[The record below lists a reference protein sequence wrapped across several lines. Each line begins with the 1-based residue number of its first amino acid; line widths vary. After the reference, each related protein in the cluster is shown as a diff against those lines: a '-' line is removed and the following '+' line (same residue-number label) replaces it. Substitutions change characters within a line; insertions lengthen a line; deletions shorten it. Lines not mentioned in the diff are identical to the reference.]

1 VFKRGSRA
9 NAKPYDVQAV
19 EGQILSV
26 SVMASY
32 INNRR
37 SKMLWCCILLIIGY
51 RQQPDGEPPMSM
63 FVRYI
68 EEARRTIVRAK
79 HEADRFGSLEIDP
92 EHILLAL
99 LSDPVLISRTMQ
111 EISEKEILETINAH
125 LPRREPN
132 TLPHD
137 LELSRAAREALVLAE
152 GEADR
157 FGHRYIQNEHILLG
171 LVESGDCYAGE
182 LLRQKGLSSEKLRLQ
197 IKALPQPPDAQEH
210 RWRYKNTAE
219 SELIRRVGE
228 LISQQEGQSAL
239 QLLDHYMG
247 EAGPDRKLRMCSLGH
262 FAALT
267 AVQLGDL
274 NTARR
279 YCDELVGH
287 NPGDPMAL
295 YVLAD
300 CLARQGETDEA
311 RRRSAD
317 CRKAALSQGEM
328 VRKVMVG
335 CLKSVSP
342 TSKWNRRIF
351 NALGQRHCSQP
362 GRSSAQNPSMSD
374 IAILQQLTE
383 PPQRAGRPLP

>member
-1 VFKRGSRA
+1 VTRFAGQGWKCVFKSGSRA

-37 SKMLWCCILLIIGY
+37 SKMLRCCILLIIGY

-157 FGHRYIQNEHILLG
+157 FGHRYLQNEHILLG

-182 LLRQKGLSSEKLRLQ
+182 LLKQRGLSAEKLRLQ
-197 IKALPQPPDAQEH
+197 IKALPDVQEPT
-210 RWRYKNTAE
+210 RRSNRSQAE
-219 SELIRRVGE
+219 SELIRRIGE

-239 QLLDHYMG
+239 QLLDDYMAKSG
-247 EAGPDRKLRMCSLGH
+247 QDRKLRIRSLGH

-328 VRKVMVG
+328 VRKVMVE
-335 CLKSVSP
+335 LLEKRFPDFKV
-342 TSKWNRRIF
+342 
-351 NALGQRHCSQP
+351 
-362 GRSSAQNPSMSD
+362 
-374 IAILQQLTE
+374 E
-383 PPQRAGRPLP
+383 P

>member
-1 VFKRGSRA
+1 
-9 NAKPYDVQAV
+9 
-19 EGQILSV
+19 
-26 SVMASY
+26 M
-32 INNRR
+32 
-37 SKMLWCCILLIIGY
+37 
-51 RQQPDGEPPMSM
+51 
-63 FVRYI
+63 
-68 EEARRTIVRAK
+68 
-79 HEADRFGSLEIDP
+79 
-92 EHILLAL
+92 
-99 LSDPVLISRTMQ
+99 
-111 EISEKEILETINAH
+111 
-125 LPRREPN
+125 
-132 TLPHD
+132 
-137 LELSRAAREALVLAE
+137 
-152 GEADR
+152 
-157 FGHRYIQNEHILLG
+157 
-171 LVESGDCYAGE
+171 
-182 LLRQKGLSSEKLRLQ
+182 
-197 IKALPQPPDAQEH
+197 PQPPDAQEH

-239 QLLDHYMG
+239 QLLDDYMA
-247 EAGPDRKLRMCSLGH
+247 EAGQDRKLRIRSLGH

-351 NALGQRHCSQP
+351 NALGRRHCSQP
-362 GRSSAQNPSMSD
+362 GHTAQNPSMSD
-374 IAILQQLTE
+374 MAIFQQL
-383 PPQRAGRPLP
+383 PPLSIPGVG

>member
-1 VFKRGSRA
+1 
-9 NAKPYDVQAV
+9 
-19 EGQILSV
+19 
-26 SVMASY
+26 MASY

-99 LSDPVLISRTMQ
+99 LSDPVLISRTIQ

-132 TLPHD
+132 TRPHD

-157 FGHRYIQNEHILLG
+157 FGHRYIRNEHILLE

-182 LLRQKGLSSEKLRLQ
+182 LLRQKGLSAEKLRLQ

-239 QLLDHYMG
+239 QLLDDYMA
-247 EAGPDRKLRMCSLGH
+247 EAAQVRQPSISSLSPLS
-262 FAALT
+262 AP
-267 AVQLGDL
+267 
-274 NTARR
+274 
-279 YCDELVGH
+279 
-287 NPGDPMAL
+287 PGVP
-295 YVLAD
+295 V
-300 CLARQGETDEA
+300 
-311 RRRSAD
+311 
-317 CRKAALSQGEM
+317 
-328 VRKVMVG
+328 
-335 CLKSVSP
+335 
-342 TSKWNRRIF
+342 
-351 NALGQRHCSQP
+351 
-362 GRSSAQNPSMSD
+362 
-374 IAILQQLTE
+374 
-383 PPQRAGRPLP
+383 GRPNYPTPFLYELPGHHPPRPNPA